1 MTESTS
7 RNTTT
12 PPAGRPDR
20 GRAHRAAPR
29 KARLGADWHPRP
41 LWAGVRLGR
50 PAPPLDPA
58 GPLPGGRGLPQ
69 APDRATRGGATVIPC
84 PLCGILQDDP
94 WMNFHLINGHGFS
107 GGPGLPSPHTNSLVA
122 SEWYRD
128 GGRGASESAS
138 GSPGRPSEKGGQR
151 SPQGQGG
158 AIAPIEVSE
167 ADKTS
172 GISLTQRQ
180 AASDWITNHF
190 YKKGGVGDEWRQ
202 IVGAAKAFGMQKGEK
217 WRDWVKSRWDSEGPA
232 RDAVIRMLIKAG
244 LVPNDAKAEAVK
256 NPVKAKVLEL
266 LLKRDLPLA
275 DLTAQAGP
283 TVDQT
288 MLDGLTDA
296 GLIYPLKEK
305 EGYYALSDRPK
316 GG

>member
-1 MTESTS
+1 M
-7 RNTTT
+7 
-12 PPAGRPDR
+12 
-20 GRAHRAAPR
+20 
-29 KARLGADWHPRP
+29 
-41 LWAGVRLGR
+41 
-50 PAPPLDPA
+50 
-58 GPLPGGRGLPQ
+58 
-69 APDRATRGGATVIPC
+69 IPC
-84 PLCGILQDDP
+84 PLCGLLQDDP
-94 WMNFHLINGHGFS
+94 WMNFHLINGHGFA
-107 GGPGLPSPHTNSLVA
+107 GVPGLPSPHTNSLVA
-122 SEWYRD
+122 SEGYRD

-180 AASDWITNHF
+180 AADLWMKESF
-190 YKKGGVGDEWRQ
+190 FAKKGSPKSVGDEWRN
-202 IVGAAKAFGMQKGEK
+202 IVAAAKGFGMQQGEK

-232 RDAVIRMLIKAG
+232 RDAVIRMLVKAG
-244 LVPNDAKAEAVK
+244 IVPDEAKAAAIK
-256 NPVKAKVLEL
+256 DPVKAKILEL

>member
-1 MTESTS
+1 M
-7 RNTTT
+7 
-12 PPAGRPDR
+12 
-20 GRAHRAAPR
+20 
-29 KARLGADWHPRP
+29 
-41 LWAGVRLGR
+41 
-50 PAPPLDPA
+50 
-58 GPLPGGRGLPQ
+58 
-69 APDRATRGGATVIPC
+69 IPC
-84 PLCGILQDDP
+84 PLCGLLQDDP
-94 WMNFHLINGHGFS
+94 WMNFHLINGHGFA

-122 SEWYRD
+122 SEGYRD

-158 AIAPIEVSE
+158 AIAPVEVTE
-167 ADKTS
+167 AEKTA
-172 GISLTQRQ
+172 GLSLTQRQ

-202 IVGAAKAFGMQKGEK
+202 IVGAAKAFGMQQGEK
-217 WRDWVKSRWDSEGPA
+217 WRDWSKSRWDSEGPA

-256 NPVKAKVLEL
+256 DPVKAKILEL

>member
-1 MTESTS
+1 MEVTEAEKT
-7 RNTTT
+7 
-12 PPAGRPDR
+12 AG
-20 GRAHRAAPR
+20 
-29 KARLGADWHPRP
+29 L
-41 LWAGVRLGR
+41 
-50 PAPPLDPA
+50 
-58 GPLPGGRGLPQ
+58 
-69 APDRATRGGATVIPC
+69 
-84 PLCGILQDDP
+84 
-94 WMNFHLINGHGFS
+94 
-107 GGPGLPSPHTNSLVA
+107 
-122 SEWYRD
+122 
-128 GGRGASESAS
+128 
-138 GSPGRPSEKGGQR
+138 
-151 SPQGQGG
+151 
-158 AIAPIEVSE
+158 
-167 ADKTS
+167 
-172 GISLTQRQ
+172 SLTQRQ

-202 IVGAAKAFGMQKGEK
+202 IVGAAKAFGMQQGEK

-256 NPVKAKVLEL
+256 DPVKAKILEL